1 VTLTITPRA
10 SRDIEEIQNY
20 IAADSPVAARKV
32 ALQLF
37 KALDLLEARPL
48 IGRPTQH
55 GGRREWSLPGLPY
68 IIPYR
73 VDSKNVII
81 LRVFHTSR
89 LRPQNWSQ

>member
-1 VTLTITPRA
+1 MTLTITPRA

-20 IAADSPVAARKV
+20 IAAENPAAAGKV

-37 KALDLLEARPL
+37 KALDLIEAKPL

-55 GGRREWSLPGLPY
+55 GGRREWSVPSLPY

-73 VDSKNVII
+73 VVGKDVIV

-89 LRPQNWSQ
+89 LRPKNWSQ